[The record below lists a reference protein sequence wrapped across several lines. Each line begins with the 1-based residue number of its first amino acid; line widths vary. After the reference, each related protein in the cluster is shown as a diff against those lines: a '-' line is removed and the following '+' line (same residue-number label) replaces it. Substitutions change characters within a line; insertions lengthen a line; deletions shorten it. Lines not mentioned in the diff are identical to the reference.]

1 MKTLFHLNFPFV
13 IANKT
18 ITNTGTQRGRDP
30 QEEKEKKAETFLNRR
45 QIRIRKTKS
54 AQQKNKECREEENK
68 HKFLYW
74 FGNNPCLYP
83 VPKQPPVLEI
93 PLTL

>member
-45 QIRIRKTKS
+45 QIRIRKTK
-54 AQQKNKECREEENK
+54 RVTTTGEE
-68 HKFLYW
+68 
-74 FGNNPCLYP
+74 
-83 VPKQPPVLEI
+83 
-93 PLTL
+93 

>member
-45 QIRIRKTKS
+45 QIRILYVSWQHCEKEGNRN
-54 AQQKNKECREEENK
+54 AECRSTERGQANDER
-68 HKFLYW
+68 W
-74 FGNNPCLYP
+74 
-83 VPKQPPVLEI
+83 
-93 PLTL
+93 